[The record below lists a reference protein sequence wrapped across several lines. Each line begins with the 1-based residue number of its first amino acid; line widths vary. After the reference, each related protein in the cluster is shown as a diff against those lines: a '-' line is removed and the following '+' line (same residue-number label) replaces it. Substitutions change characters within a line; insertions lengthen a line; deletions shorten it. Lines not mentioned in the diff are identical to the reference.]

1 MASGTDPKDVAVSS
15 GKTPYDSDQDK
26 RPDVQTDT
34 DTPSAGEVQDELTYQ
49 YSNSRKLGI
58 ISSAFVIFNKMV
70 GTGSSTL
77 LLCVSRTPLTLLGIF
92 STPSGVFAASGSV
105 GVSLFL
111 WIIGGILTFA
121 GLSAFM
127 EFGLAVSSFCL

>member
-1 MASGTDPKDVAVSS
+1 MANVADPKGPLASDDKALSDSDRDKQHDVNSGTP
-15 GKTPYDSDQDK
+15 P
-26 RPDVQTDT
+26 
-34 DTPSAGEVQDELTYQ
+34 AGDVQDELTYQ
-49 YSNSRKLGI
+49 FDNSRRLGMT
-58 ISSAFVIFNKMV
+58 SSAFVIFNKMV
-70 GTGSSTL
+70 GT
-77 LLCVSRTPLTLLGIF
+77 GIF

-127 EFGLAVSSFCL
+127 EFGLAVSSNASEACHG